1 MTWMDR
7 GTSFIGPSLT
17 RVKRLS
23 TQQCHLAQELAQCR
37 RSGAGQRRRS
47 GAGQCPEEQQQRR
60 TCPHHHRSVTVTTA
74 TERSPSP
81 PPASGLTTADTAAVV
96 PSVGA
101 VCRRVW
107 RYPGTLTAV
116 PGDHSRH
123 SRRPAACCRSGAPPA
138 DAPLAAPLTELHL
151 VTVVIGHQ
159 SPAWCVRE
167 TVTNAADR
175 PGSWHTR
182 HGTGW

>member
-1 MTWMDR
+1 M
-7 GTSFIGPSLT
+7 GPSLT
-17 RVKRLS
+17 RVKRCTTPTVS
-23 TQQCHLAQELAQCR
+23 PH
-37 RSGAGQRRRS
+37 SGA
-47 GAGQCPEEQQQRR
+47 
-60 TCPHHHRSVTVTTA
+60 RSVPSL
-74 TERSPSP
+74 RSRAVPSLRSRAVPSLRSRAVSGRAAAAADVSPSRSP
-81 PPASGLTTADTAAVV
+81 PPPSPSGLTTADTAAVA

-107 RYPGTLTAV
+107 RYSGTSAAV

-123 SRRPAACCRSGAPPA
+123 SRRPAACCRSGAPPPPPA

-159 SPAWCVRE
+159 SPGWCVRE

-182 HGTGW
+182 HGTGR